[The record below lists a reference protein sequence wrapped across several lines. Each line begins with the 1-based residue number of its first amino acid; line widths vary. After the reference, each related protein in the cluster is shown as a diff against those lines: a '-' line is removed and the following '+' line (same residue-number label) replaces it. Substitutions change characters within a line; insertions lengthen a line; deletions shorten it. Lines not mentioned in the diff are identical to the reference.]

1 MNVNQF
7 YARLSERI
15 PPSLSCAWD
24 NDGLMVCPDGG
35 RPVTRVLCTLD
46 VTDEAVS
53 YAIANRFDVIV
64 SHHPLIFHPLTA
76 ITPDDHVARKCMR
89 LLAAGISVMSFHTRA
104 DAVSDGV
111 NDRLCDLLGLSD
123 AAPLGDGEDGRIGRI
138 ARLDAPMTLSGFAAH
153 VKETLDLPALLLSD
167 AERPVQQVAVCGG
180 DGKDM
185 IPLALAAGA
194 DTLLSGRIGYHPM
207 TDAPEIGLNMLE
219 AGHYYTETHITGF
232 FAELTKEIIPGASV
246 EKFASDVIMC
256 Y

>member
-24 NDGLMVCPDGG
+24 NDGLMVCPDGS

-53 YAIANRFDVIV
+53 YAIANRFDVIL
-64 SHHPLIFHPLTA
+64 SHHPLIFHPIAALTPA
-76 ITPDDHVARKCMR
+76 DHVARKCMR
-89 LLAAGISVMSFHTRA
+89 LLSAGIAVMSFHTRA
-104 DAVSDGV
+104 DAVNDGV

-123 AAPLGDGEDGRIGRI
+123 AQPLGDGEDGRIGRI
-138 ARLDAPMTLSGFAAH
+138 ASLDAPLSCADFATR
-153 VKETLDLPALLLSD
+153 VKEALDLPALLLSD
-167 AERPVQQVAVCGG
+167 AERPVRQVAVCGG
-180 DGKDM
+180 EGKDM

-219 AGHYYTETHITGF
+219 AGHYYTETHITAF
-232 FAELTKEIIPGASV
+232 FAELTEEIIPDVYV
-246 EKFASDVIMC
+246 EEFASDVILC
-256 Y
+256 I